1 MFSYLSRGYG
11 TWEGIAKLE
20 KPDSAIS
27 PVANC
32 GSFDVLPPINKDSYS
47 FYDQRFDHEKLYNIP
62 CDKLKL
68 PEVPKNSLH
77 IPKTY
82 STKRGA
88 LLLYS
93 ERSFVPGSRRLKKR
107 PRFKRQKEKKIE
119 TMKDLIEV
127 IMDYKKNGR
136 DPLILEQLWRRMSGS
151 ARDVQPGYSPKR
163 YLSHLS
169 HTTFDPDSWKK
180 LVETGSLKS
189 FGTDDTF
196 LPYLLPDEYGN
207 PLNHR
212 PPPYKTMSLPPISP
226 SNSMVGSF
234 TFYKH
239 ALSTGAASMVSLP
252 SVNSGTMDDQV
263 SAKTAGTFVE
273 SLAERL
279 VEVESEAGFK
289 KDYETLTAKEKE
301 DLLTQLLMDVTL
313 HNQGDVITV
322 PAQAMT
328 DSSTVNTDTSYLSDT
343 KDSQSHKAIET
354 YHSMRTLPSKKAMSA
369 STNNK
374 GTRSSTSGKSLRSD
388 RTLKSGGSTK
398 SLKSQ
403 ASRTTTVCSL
413 PPIVSKDNMLV
424 ADLENE
430 SKKNSL
436 SSSRSGLSVVIND
449 PEVGLNGIDIEID
462 NDSVYLDDSD
472 IALER
477 KESSTRSFGREKTS
491 SAQSLIDALHI
502 EEGEVI
508 HQFTDESKSLKSL
521 GSSHGI
527 VCRSKRTDE
536 NLTDGVIGDE
546 SEAGNGDLANGVVLG
561 DDTVGDNDGIA
572 GGDVY
577 GEGGH
582 DGIDDQTYSDDNGGN
597 GPNITFTVDT
607 NDPYT
612 DSRADNQCESINET
626 VGLVPATE
634 PQAPH
639 MSLSN
644 LQDEVRLVA
653 TEVLSRPKSGRTLV
667 EDAEMATFLLIERM
681 QGLLDPTL
689 AVENVRAR
697 SAAPKKVRPLG
708 QPRNSEKIEKRRAR
722 SAEATIASR
731 IPKKSEENPAEQ
743 VSEPDEKPVD
753 QVFKPEEKPVDQVC
767 KSEDKQVDQ
776 VSKPEDKQ
784 VDQAFSEVQK
794 PLNEDSVSGGT
805 EENDVSID
813 DVIVTVDIVV
823 DAKLAKP
830 NETQSL
836 EETSAIPSEGDELLT
851 VKDLQPDKKEEDMKE
866 DVPTTKETKGN
877 VHKGAKVKKTGNT
890 KRTTNKGRKK
900 KSVVR
905 AAKEPQKTPPFH
917 AGLVPESKPP
927 KGLARKTG
935 AVKKK
940 GNGKQASPDSQVK
953 TEPNAKGD
961 GKKSDVASSG
971 IPVRVDSETGEVEH
985 QVSPARS
992 EKTMSRTGSKTPP
1005 DKKMSVSGEDEV
1017 SLGSKTV
1024 SPRAESNVSR
1034 TEGDVPCEKTPSP
1047 HHKTPPSPEQKA
1059 CPRDRGAVFRENA
1072 NASKENVNA
1081 KVVTETAELP
1091 AREPSPEVV
1100 LTEKQRRANARAAQR
1115 AAAAERRRQ
1124 EVERKRREREEARR
1138 RAQEEEARLDVL
1150 RQEAEE
1156 EMKKREEERRIQKE
1170 QEERERMRLETEQKE
1185 HARQE
1190 RLMIERQRQAREEWK
1205 RKKEQLMAQ
1214 RKFEEE
1220 LRLERERVEAQIEEE
1235 RQKEYEEK
1243 IAHLEEEERERL
1255 LEERR
1260 LEEERIKR
1268 EIQEEKEH
1276 REAERLQML
1285 EERRK
1290 MEEELAA
1297 ARERQLARQTFLQT
1311 LLQDFQNLLL
1321 DQRITRAFTFSYFD
1335 ILPWFKDRWRDLQE
1349 DRPLSKRNSTP
1360 LETVPEESENE
1371 IENVA

>member
-11 TWEGIAKLE
+11 TWEGIAKFE

-27 PVANC
+27 PNH
-32 GSFDVLPPINKDSYS
+32 GSFDILPPINKNSYS
-47 FYDQRFDHEKLYNIP
+47 FCDQHFDHEKLYHIP

-107 PRFKRQKEKKIE
+107 PRFKRQKEKNIE

-127 IMDYKKNGR
+127 IMDYKKNGC

-189 FGTDDTF
+189 FGTDDSF
-196 LPYLLPDEYGN
+196 LPSLLPDEYGN

-212 PPPYKTMSLPPISP
+212 PPPYKTMSLPPVSP

-252 SVNSGTMDDQV
+252 SVNSGTVDDQL

-279 VEVESEAGFK
+279 AEVESEAGFK
-289 KDYETLTAKEKE
+289 KDYETLSAKEKE

-322 PAQAMT
+322 PAQAMA
-328 DSSTVNTDTSYLSDT
+328 DSSTVNTDISYLSNT
-343 KDSQSHKAIET
+343 KDSQSHETIES
-354 YHSMRTLPSKKAMSA
+354 YHSMRTLPSEKAKSA
-369 STNNK
+369 STSNK
-374 GTRSSTSGKSLRSD
+374 GTRSSTRGKSLRSE
-388 RTLKSGGSTK
+388 RTLKSAGSSK

-403 ASRTTTVCSL
+403 ASGATTVCSL
-413 PPIVSKDNMLV
+413 PPIISKDNISV
-424 ADLENE
+424 TGLEHE
-430 SKKNSL
+430 SKKASL
-436 SSSRSGLSVVIND
+436 SSSCSGPSVVIND

-462 NDSVYLDDSD
+462 NDSVYLDDTD
-472 IALER
+472 TALER
-477 KESSTRSFGREKTS
+477 KESSTRSFGSEKTS
-491 SAQSLIDALHI
+491 SEQSLIDALHI
-502 EEGEVI
+502 EEGEDI
-508 HQFTDESKSLKSL
+508 HQFTEETKSLKSL
-521 GSSHGI
+521 GSSHGM
-527 VCRSKRTDE
+527 VRRSKRTNED
-536 NLTDGVIGDE
+536 LTDGVVGDE
-546 SEAGNGDLANGVVLG
+546 SEVGNGDLANGVVRDTA
-561 DDTVGDNDGIA
+561 DDTLGDGIA
-572 GGDVY
+572 GDVY

-582 DGIDDQTYSDDNGGN
+582 DGIIDGRTYSDGNDGN
-597 GPNITFTVDT
+597 GPNITITVDA
-607 NDPYT
+607 NDPSHI
-612 DSRADNQCESINET
+612 DGHLDNLCESTNET

-634 PQAPH
+634 PQAAH
-639 MSLSN
+639 MSLSS

-667 EDAEMATFLLIERM
+667 EDAQMATFLLMERM
-681 QGLLDPTL
+681 QGLLDPSL

-697 SAAPKKVRPLG
+697 SAAPKKIRPLG
-708 QPRNSEKIEKRRAR
+708 QPRNSEKIEKRRIR
-722 SAEATIASR
+722 SAGATMASR
-731 IPKKSEENPAEQ
+731 ILIKSEEKQAEQ
-743 VSEPDEKPVD
+743 VPEPAEKLVGPVS
-753 QVFKPEEKPVDQVC
+753 KPEEKVVDQV
-767 KSEDKQVDQ
+767 SHPEDKQVDQ
-776 VSKPEDKQ
+776 VSRPEEKQ
-784 VDQAFSEVQK
+784 VDEAFSEVQK
-794 PLNEDSVSGGT
+794 PQEVSVSVGT
-805 EENDVSID
+805 MENDMSID
-813 DVIVTVDIVV
+813 DVIVTVDLDE

-830 NETQSL
+830 NATQSL
-836 EETSAIPSEGDELLT
+836 EEASAIPSQGDELLT
-851 VKDLQPDKKEEDMKE
+851 VKDLQPDKKRDETKA
-866 DVPTTKETKGN
+866 DVSTTKETKEN
-877 VHKGAKVKKTGNT
+877 IHKGAKVKKTGNT
-890 KRTTNKGRKK
+890 KRTTNKGKKK

-940 GNGKQASPDSQVK
+940 GNSKQASPDSQVK
-953 TEPNAKGD
+953 TEPNTKSD
-961 GKKSDVASSG
+961 GKKSDPASPG

-992 EKTMSRTGSKTPP
+992 EKTISPDQKTPP
-1005 DKKMSVSGEDEV
+1005 DQKMSVSREDEV
-1017 SLGSKTV
+1017 SPGSKTV
-1024 SPRAESNVSR
+1024 SPRAESNASR
-1034 TEGDVPCEKTPSP
+1034 DAPCEKTPSP
-1047 HHKTPPSPEQKA
+1047 DDKTPSPREQKT
-1059 CPRDRGAVFRENA
+1059 CPRDRDAVFRENV
-1072 NASKENVNA
+1072 NASQENVSAN
-1081 KVVTETAELP
+1081 VVTEIAKPST
-1091 AREPSPEVV
+1091 RQPSPEVV

-1124 EVERKRREREEARR
+1124 EVARKRREREEARR
-1138 RAQEEEARLDVL
+1138 RAQEEEARLDVM

-1170 QEERERMRLETEQKE
+1170 QEEQERMRLEAEQNE
-1185 HARQE
+1185 RARQE

-1220 LRLERERVEAQIEEE
+1220 LRLERERVEAQIEKE
-1235 RQKEYEEK
+1235 RRKEYEEK

-1268 EIQEEKEH
+1268 EIQEEKER

-1297 ARERQLARQTFLQT
+1297 ARQRQLARQTFLQT

-1335 ILPWFKDRWRDLQE
+1335 ILPWFKDRWRDLEE

-1360 LETVPEESENE
+1360 LETVPEEPENE
-1371 IENVA
+1371 TENVA